1 MEELIDAMGS
11 NAFWMWCNCHM
22 AHLAY
27 VDATGVSVKDSKRT
41 STNPEAADHVRGPAG
56 AGGEGPGAE
65 AALDGEAEVSLSPI
79 LLSRVLQHLDA
90 IKATCG
96 RAGFECSFWK
106 QEEALVEIYSI
117 VQPVANF
124 INLCQASMMSASERT
139 SRVWSSAR
147 MVATCPT

>member
-1 MEELIDAMGS
+1 M
-11 NAFWMWCNCHM
+11 
-22 AHLAY
+22 LAGKGQ
-27 VDATGVSVKDSKRT
+27 VQKLPSMVKQRWT
-41 STNPEAADHVRGPAG
+41 S
-56 AGGEGPGAE
+56 
-65 AALDGEAEVSLSPI
+65 LPI

-106 QEEALVEIYSI
+106 QEQALVEIYSI
-117 VQPVANF
+117 VHPVANF